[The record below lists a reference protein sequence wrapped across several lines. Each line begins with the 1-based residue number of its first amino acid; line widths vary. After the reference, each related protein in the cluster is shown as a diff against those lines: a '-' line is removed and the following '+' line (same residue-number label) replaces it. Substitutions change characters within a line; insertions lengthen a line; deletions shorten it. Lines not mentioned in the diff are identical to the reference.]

1 MAEADFLL
9 KSRAFRQA
17 VAGIQRRAEK
27 QTDWAKLG
35 EVFVR
40 SDLFDR
46 VQSPDSQLMLGRR
59 GTGKTHLVRVFQQFA
74 TEHGEPAFYI
84 DCTRLGSGYSGLQLP
99 PDVIAQKHFLALLN
113 QLGTELLDEAIRLEL
128 PDQVQQDG
136 IIQKLSD
143 GLVPQMRE
151 PDGASFTS
159 AFNYRQI
166 SDILGQVID
175 SMKIHRL
182 FLILDEWAQV
192 PLPAQPF
199 LAEYLKRAIL
209 TVPSISLKLIA
220 VNYQC
225 QFSKRSNGDL
235 MGLERGADIPDVI
248 DLDRYLVFDEKTD
261 FVTGFFSQLLYNH
274 LGIELGWNLDLRAEE
289 KGRFVISQIFTQER
303 SFVELVRAAEG
314 NSRDFLCIFSR
325 AYFDEFRRSSMS
337 SAVSIPNVVAAAI
350 SWYDSEK
357 ASNVY
362 AEPLA
367 RETLTYIM
375 NYVLKGYKSRTFL
388 VESNKAENPRLIRLL
403 NERVLHRLNGTYS
416 HQDRPGIRYD
426 LFTVDYGAFVRFRG
440 TVNQVLEDVF
450 LQAELPQAL
459 GEDERRLMVPI
470 DDRRSIRRITFDPD
484 SMTVVGDRQ
493 LELPGI

>member
-1 MAEADFLL
+1 MADADHIL

-27 QTDWAKLG
+27 QTDWTKLDQ
-35 EVFVR
+35 VFVR

-46 VQSPDSQLMLGRR
+46 IQSPDSQLMLGRR
-59 GTGKTHLVRVFQQFA
+59 GTGKTHLVRVFQQYA
-74 TEHGEPAFYI
+74 IEHGEPAFYV

-99 PDVIAQKHFLALLN
+99 SEVIAQKYFLALLN
-113 QLGTELLDEAIRLEL
+113 QLGTDLLDEAIRLEL
-128 PDQVQQDG
+128 PDPVQQEVA
-136 IIQKLSD
+136 IQKLSD

-151 PDGASFTS
+151 PDDASFTS

-166 SDILGQVID
+166 SDVLSQVIQA
-175 SMKIHRL
+175 MKINRL
-182 FLILDEWAQV
+182 FVILDEWAQV
-192 PLPAQPF
+192 PLHAQPF
-199 LAEYLKRAIL
+199 LAEYLKRAVL
-209 TVPSISLKLIA
+209 TVPSVSLKLIA

-225 QFSKRSNGDL
+225 QFSARKNGDL
-235 MGLERGADIPDVI
+235 LGLERGADIPDVI
-248 DLDRYLVFDEKTD
+248 DLDRYLVYDEKTD
-261 FVTGFFSQLLYNH
+261 FVTSFFGQLLYNH
-274 LGIELGWNLDLRAEE
+274 LGVELGWKLEIPGDQKR
-289 KGRFVISQIFTQER
+289 RHVIAQLFTQER
-303 SFVELVRAAEG
+303 SFIELVRAAEG

-337 SAVSIPNVVAAAI
+337 AAISIPNVVAAAI

-362 AEPLA
+362 AEPMA
-367 RETLTYIM
+367 RETLTHIM
-375 NYVLKGYKSRTFL
+375 NHVLKGYKSRTFL
-388 VESNKAENPRLIRLL
+388 VESRKAENVRLIRLL

-440 TVNQVLEDVF
+440 TVNQVREDVF
-450 LQAELPQAL
+450 WHENSPEMLTD
-459 GEDERRLMVPI
+459 DERRLMVPI

-484 SMTVVGDRQ
+484 SMIVEGDRQ
-493 LELPGI
+493 LDLPGI

>member
-1 MAEADFLL
+1 MAEAERVL

-27 QTDWAKLG
+27 QTDWAKLDQ
-35 EVFVR
+35 VFVR

-74 TEHGEPAFYI
+74 TEHGQPAFYI

-99 PDVIAQKHFLALLN
+99 AEVIAQKYFLALLN
-113 QLGTELLDEAIRLEL
+113 QLGTELLDEAIRLER
-128 PDQVQQDG
+128 PDQIQQEG
-136 IIQKLSD
+136 IVQKLSD

-151 PDGASFTS
+151 PDGEDYTS

-166 SDILGQVID
+166 SDILAQVID
-175 SMKIHRL
+175 SMHIGRL

-192 PLPAQPF
+192 PLQAQPF

-209 TVPSISLKLIA
+209 TVPGLSLKLLA

-225 QFSKRSNGDL
+225 QFSKRQNGNL
-235 MGLERGADIPDVI
+235 LGLERGADIPDVI

-261 FVTGFFSQLLYNH
+261 FVTSFFSQLLYNH
-274 LGIELGWNLDLRAEE
+274 LGIELGWNLDLSAED
-289 KGRFVISQIFTQER
+289 KRRFVISQIFTQER

-325 AYFDEFRRSSMS
+325 SYFDEFRRSSMS
-337 SAVSIPNVVAAAI
+337 AAVSIPNVVAAAI

-362 AEPLA
+362 AEPTA
-367 RETLTYIM
+367 RETLTYLM
-375 NYVLKGYKSRTFL
+375 NHVLKGYKSRTFL
-388 VESNKAENPRLIRLL
+388 VESSKAESPRLIRLL

-416 HQDRPGIRYD
+416 HPDRPGIRYD

-440 TVNQVLEDVF
+440 TVNQVREEVF
-450 LQAELPQAL
+450 WQGDTQETLT
-459 GEDERRLMVPI
+459 EDERRLMVPI

-484 SMTVVGDRQ
+484 SMGVVGDRQ
-493 LELPGI
+493 LELPGV